1 MKTTSGFHL
10 KNIYSTSGF
19 HLKNIYSTIGFH
31 LKSIYSNSGFHLN
44 RNLDFYQ
51 ILPEY
56 LGNGLQSL
64 YLTFNQLKF
73 LFII

>member
-31 LKSIYSNSGFHLN
+31 LKNIYSKSGFHLN
-44 RNLDFYQ
+44 GNSDFYR
-51 ILPEY
+51 ILPG
-56 LGNGLQSL
+56 LLRNGLQSL
-64 YLTFNQLKF
+64 DLTFNQLKF
-73 LFII
+73 SFII